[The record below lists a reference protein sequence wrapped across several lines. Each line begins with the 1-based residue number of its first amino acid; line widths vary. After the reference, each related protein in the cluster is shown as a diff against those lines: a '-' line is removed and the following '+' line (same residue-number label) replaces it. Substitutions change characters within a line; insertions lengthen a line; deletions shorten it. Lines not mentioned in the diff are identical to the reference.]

1 MSMMT
6 VKDLEKLQAT
16 LNQAG
21 KETLTVYRPTGEES
35 VLGNGDILTIPEL
48 GYTLRYRYR

>member
-1 MSMMT
+1 MPMMR

-21 KETLTVYRPTGEES
+21 YDYQLELEEGIIHPLAIAVS
-35 VLGNGDILTIPEL
+35 V
-48 GYTLRYRYR
+48 RV

>member
-1 MSMMT
+1 MPRMR

-21 KETLTVYRPTGEES
+21 YDYQL
-35 VLGNGDILTIPEL
+35 EL
-48 GYTLRYRYR
+48 EF